1 MKPIHAGGRIALVLL
16 FAAPWLMLFAV
27 LLDGAEAGSEAAWR
41 HVAGLLPELI
51 GNTFWLAAGVGGG
64 TLLVGGGL
72 AWLTALHD
80 FPGQKF
86 FSWAL
91 VLPLAFPAYVLGFVL
106 IGVFDYSGPVQE
118 AWRAAGFNARAF
130 PAIRSRGGAILALTL
145 ALYPYVYLLA
155 RQAFLTQGRRVLE
168 AAQSLGDAPGIALL
182 RVALPMARPWL
193 AAGVGLALMETLA
206 DFGAVSVF
214 NYETFTTAIYKA
226 WYGLFSLRV
235 AGQLAACLVILSLL
249 LVTLEQQRRLARRY
263 TLANR
268 GRDTH
273 ERILLRGWRAAVACA
288 LATGVFSAGFALPF
302 CQLLAWSLKIWREE
316 LDSRYFEFLAHS
328 LTISLGAA
336 LLALAAAF
344 ALALLKWRVPG
355 AALAARVATLGY
367 AMPGTVLAV
376 GIVTV
381 LARCDDWLSETA
393 ASWGFTWDTLFAGSL
408 AVLLLAHLA
417 RFLAVAFG
425 AVDSAMQRVTPAME
439 DASRSLGVS
448 GPALWLRLHLP
459 LLRGG
464 LLGAALLV
472 FVDVMKE
479 MPMTLIIRPF
489 GWDNL
494 AVRVFEMVSEGLW
507 ERAAPSAL
515 ALALAGL
522 LPVALLIRAT
532 ERPA

>member
-1 MKPIHAGGRIALVLL
+1 MNALRGGKPLLLALPFALPWLAL
-16 FAAPWLMLFAV
+16 FAA
-27 LLDGAEAGSEAAWR
+27 LLDGGTAESQAAWR
-41 HVAGLLPELI
+41 HVGGLLPELVA
-51 GNTFWLAAGVGGG
+51 NTVWLAAGVGGG
-64 TLLVGGGL
+64 TLLLGGGL

-80 FPGQKF
+80 FPGQRF
-86 FSWAL
+86 FAWAL
-91 VLPLAFPAYVLGFVL
+91 ALPLAFPAYVLGFVL

-118 AWRAAGFNARAF
+118 AWRAGGFDPRAF

-155 RQAFLTQGRRVLE
+155 RQAFLSQGRRVLE
-168 AAQSLGDAPGIALL
+168 AAQSLGDNPWRAFYRA
-182 RVALPMARPWL
+182 ALPMARPWL
-193 AAGVGLALMETLA
+193 AAGVGLVLMETLA

-226 WYGLFSLRV
+226 WYGLFSLRA
-235 AGQLAACLVILSLL
+235 AGQLAACLFLLSLL
-249 LVTLEQQRRLARRY
+249 LLTLEQQRRLTRRY
-263 TLANR
+263 TFASR
-268 GRDTH
+268 GRDACG
-273 ERILLRGWRAAVACA
+273 RIPLHGWRAGGTCA
-288 LATGVFSAGFALPF
+288 LASAVFGLAFLLPF
-302 CQLLAWSLKIWREE
+302 GQLLLWSLEVWREE
-316 LDSRYFEFLAHS
+316 LDGRYAEFLAHS
-328 LTISLGAA
+328 LAISLGAA
-336 LLALAAAF
+336 LLALMVAF
-344 ALALLKWRVPG
+344 LLALFNRRVSG
-355 AALAARVATLGY
+355 ATLAARVATLGY
-367 AMPGTVLAV
+367 ALPGTVLAV

-381 LARCDDWLSETA
+381 LARFEHWLGGVA
-393 ASWGFTWDTLFAGSL
+393 AQWHIGWETLFAGSL
-408 AVLLLAHLA
+408 ATLLLAHLA

-425 AVDSAMQRVTPAME
+425 ALDSAMQRVTPAME
-439 DASRSLGVS
+439 EASRSLGVS
-448 GPALWLRLHLP
+448 GLGLWLRLHLP

-464 LLGAALLV
+464 LLGAGLLV

-532 ERPA
+532 EHPA